1 MKRGRKVPKY
11 SCHTSLDM
19 PQHSKWSSPLHLARA
34 IVYQGKLRF
43 LSMPFFWLYEPLPTK
58 IPREVPDLQVFL
70 HNQIFNP
77 FKQDPQFERMIPDSF
92 WVLCMLKSSKGL
104 SNSWGGGEEMGGRG
118 SNGKPSGYQSA
129 PWNHQGWNPYF
140 PTELNTTWQCQWT
153 FRELTDKLQRA
164 CAKPRRNLHS

>member
-1 MKRGRKVPKY
+1 MDVEIFCWYWTKPSRYSAAKSSLPSLKMKRGRKVPKY

-43 LSMPFFWLYEPLPTK
+43 LFMPFFWLYEPLPTK

-92 WVLCMLKSSKGL
+92 WVLCILKSSEGAWPFL
-104 SNSWGGGEEMGGRG
+104 RRWGGDGR
-118 SNGKPSGYQSA
+118 
-129 PWNHQGWNPYF
+129 PWF
-140 PTELNTTWQCQWT
+140 
-153 FRELTDKLQRA
+153 
-164 CAKPRRNLHS
+164 